1 MNDTGPRS
9 TAIARAQD
17 GVALAYQ
24 LQGDGYPLVLLAG
37 QANNHHWWDAVR
49 GDFHATHSTLTLDQ
63 RGTGDS
69 DKPRGP
75 YSTRQFAEDVIA
87 VLDHAG
93 VERADVYGTSMGGRV
108 AQWVAARHPDRVR
121 RLVLGC
127 TSPGGPHAVERDRSV
142 RQALAQPDPEAA
154 RQALTDLM
162 YSPAWRAT
170 HPGPYTTL
178 GDPGMPPHARHGHLV
193 ASNGHDAW
201 EALSLIAAPTLILH
215 GDQDLLTPPDNLP
228 LLAARI
234 PDARTHLFPGAR
246 HAYFEEC
253 RTEAGP
259 LVEAFLG
266 EGERS

>member
-17 GVALAYQ
+17 GIALSYQ
-24 LQGDGYPLVLLAG
+24 RQGSGYPLVLLAG

-49 GDFHATHSTLTLDQ
+49 GDFHATHSTITLDQ

-75 YSTRQFAEDVIA
+75 YSTQQFAEDVIA

-142 RQALAQPDPEAA
+142 RRALAQPDPEAA

-162 YSPAWRAT
+162 YSP
-170 HPGPYTTL
+170 PGA
-178 GDPGMPPHARHGHLV
+178 PPTPAR
-193 ASNGHDAW
+193 
-201 EALSLIAAPTLILH
+201 
-215 GDQDLLTPPDNLP
+215 TPPS
-228 LLAARI
+228 AI
-234 PDARTHLFPGAR
+234 PACPRTPAT
-246 HAYFEEC
+246 AI
-253 RTEAGP
+253 
-259 LVEAFLG
+259 
-266 EGERS
+266 